1 MSAHPIVYVSE
12 DSTVEIPEKFKD
24 DPRYQKGA
32 ALELVPVP
40 DSLSEPVE
48 KHKGDWRRLGGIL
61 AGYPFDAT
69 EWKRQEREWE
79 LAHDERKFG
88 TKRPEW

>member
-1 MSAHPIVYVSE
+1 MAAHPIVVVGD
-12 DSTVEIPEKFKD
+12 DSTVEIPEKFQA

-32 ALELVPVP
+32 ALELVPVAAT
-40 DSLSEPVE
+40 DVAPVQKTE
-48 KHKGDWRRLGGIL
+48 DDWRRLGGIL
-61 AGYPFDAT
+61 AGLPFDAT

>member
-1 MSAHPIVYVSE
+1 MSAHPIVYVGD
-12 DSTVEIPEKFKD
+12 DSTVEIPEKFKG

-32 ALELVPVP
+32 ALELVPVA
-40 DSLSEPVE
+40 SSVSEPVE
-48 KHKGDWRRLGGIL
+48 KRKGDWRRLDGIL
-61 AGYPFDAT
+61 AGHPFDAT